1 MITSTTTFDQFLLY
15 SIEKRSFESCLTNC
29 GHILE
34 TAGYHS
40 NIVTC
45 SKLLNF
51 SFKDFYPPDK
61 IFLHAYFN
69 VAEVLIQ

>member
-1 MITSTTTFDQFLLY
+1 MITCTTTFDQFLLY

-40 NIVTC
+40 NTVTC
-45 SKLLNF
+45 SKL
-51 SFKDFYPPDK
+51 P
-61 IFLHAYFN
+61 
-69 VAEVLIQ
+69 